1 MANPN
6 KKRTPPI
13 LPLEDTDSQETQ
25 EPTGEDL
32 QYNEEEDSF
41 ELDPETGDN
50 AYEHPLP
57 YDTAAPQGEDD
68 NSTYDEA
75 NPYTQDEYQD
85 NKSALEGELDDF
97 DDVLAGDSMELDEM
111 DEDLSVR
118 QAQQDADVDD
128 DSYPDKDD
136 DTELSP
142 EAPEDDLS

>member
-1 MANPN
+1 MEDPN
-6 KKRTPPI
+6 KKRTAPI
-13 LPLEDTDSQETQ
+13 IPLDDTDDQETQ

-41 ELDPETGDN
+41 ELDPDTGDN

-57 YDTAAPQGEDD
+57 YDTAAPQGEDN

-85 NKSALEGELDDF
+85 KKNALEGEIDNF
-97 DDVLAGDSMELDEM
+97 DDVVAGDSMELDEM
-111 DEDLSVR
+111 DEDLSM
-118 QAQQDADVDD
+118 QEAQQDAHVDD

-136 DTELSP
+136 GTELNP
-142 EAPEDDLS
+142 EAPEDHLS